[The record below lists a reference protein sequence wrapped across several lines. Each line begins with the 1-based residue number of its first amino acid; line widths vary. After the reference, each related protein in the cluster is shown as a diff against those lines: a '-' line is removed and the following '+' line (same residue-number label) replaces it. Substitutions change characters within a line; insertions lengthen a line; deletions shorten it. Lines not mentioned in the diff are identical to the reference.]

1 MKKEEIF
8 SRKTQSRYL
17 SAAKIICLSFLF
29 SIPVTQAFAE
39 SIGETAAM
47 NVVQQQKSVKGTV
60 VDTTGE
66 PVIGAN
72 IKAQGTDTGTITD
85 LDGNFSLVIPASAK
99 LEVSF
104 IGYVTQVVSVPA
116 NGIVNVTLAED
127 SKLLDE
133 VVVVGYGTQKK
144 AHLTGSISTVN
155 PNDLKEMPYSNM
167 GAMLAGTVAGLNV
180 SGGDGRPG
188 VGATMTI
195 RDPFS
200 TGVSGSTTAPIY
212 VIDGVIQSDNPRNG
226 ISASEAFNNLDPNE
240 IESISILKD
249 AAAAVYGARGAQGAI
264 IVTTKK
270 GSKDGKPRISYTG
283 SVTMNDE
290 ISRPKMLDA
299 YQYGH
304 SGMDLKVL
312 TAMMLSVIVKKTFS
326 NWTSWKL

>member
-144 AHLTGSISTVN
+144 AHLTGSRLT
-155 PNDLKEMPYSNM
+155 P
-167 GAMLAGTVAGLNV
+167 
-180 SGGDGRPG
+180 
-188 VGATMTI
+188 MT
-195 RDPFS
+195 
-200 TGVSGSTTAPIY
+200 
-212 VIDGVIQSDNPRNG
+212 
-226 ISASEAFNNLDPNE
+226 
-240 IESISILKD
+240 
-249 AAAAVYGARGAQGAI
+249 
-264 IVTTKK
+264 
-270 GSKDGKPRISYTG
+270 
-283 SVTMNDE
+283 
-290 ISRPKMLDA
+290 
-299 YQYGH
+299 
-304 SGMDLKVL
+304 
-312 TAMMLSVIVKKTFS
+312 
-326 NWTSWKL
+326 

>member
-39 SIGETAAM
+39 SIRETAAM

-299 YQYGH
+299 YQYGQ
-304 SGMDLKVL
+304 
-312 TAMMLSVIVKKTFS
+312 FW
-326 NWTSWKL
+326 NERC

>member
-39 SIGETAAM
+39 SIRETAAM

-270 GSKDGKPRISYTG
+270 
-283 SVTMNDE
+283 E
-290 ISRPKMLDA
+290 IGRASCRER
-299 YQYGH
+299 
-304 SGMDLKVL
+304 V
-312 TAMMLSVIVKKTFS
+312 
-326 NWTSWKL
+326 

>member
-39 SIGETAAM
+39 SIRETAAM

-133 VVVVGYGTQKK
+133 VVVVG
-144 AHLTGSISTVN
+144 
-155 PNDLKEMPYSNM
+155 
-167 GAMLAGTVAGLNV
+167 
-180 SGGDGRPG
+180 
-188 VGATMTI
+188 
-195 RDPFS
+195 
-200 TGVSGSTTAPIY
+200 
-212 VIDGVIQSDNPRNG
+212 
-226 ISASEAFNNLDPNE
+226 
-240 IESISILKD
+240 
-249 AAAAVYGARGAQGAI
+249 
-264 IVTTKK
+264 
-270 GSKDGKPRISYTG
+270 
-283 SVTMNDE
+283 
-290 ISRPKMLDA
+290 
-299 YQYGH
+299 
-304 SGMDLKVL
+304 
-312 TAMMLSVIVKKTFS
+312 
-326 NWTSWKL
+326 

>member
-66 PVIGAN
+66 PVIGAY

-249 AAAAVYGARGAQGAI
+249 AAAAVYGARGAQGAF

-270 GSKDGKPRISYTG
+270 GSKDGKPRISTL
-283 SVTMNDE
+283 V
-290 ISRPKMLDA
+290 R
-299 YQYGH
+299 
-304 SGMDLKVL
+304 
-312 TAMMLSVIVKKTFS
+312 
-326 NWTSWKL
+326 

>member
-39 SIGETAAM
+39 SIRETAAM

-283 SVTMNDE
+283 SVTMMMKFHVQRCWMH
-290 ISRPKMLDA
+290 ISMVN
-299 YQYGH
+299 

>member
-299 YQYGH
+299 YQYGQ
-304 SGMDLKVL
+304 
-312 TAMMLSVIVKKTFS
+312 FW
-326 NWTSWKL
+326 N

>member
-39 SIGETAAM
+39 SIRETAAM

-226 ISASEAFNNLDPNE
+226 ISASERN
-240 IESISILKD
+240 
-249 AAAAVYGARGAQGAI
+249 
-264 IVTTKK
+264 
-270 GSKDGKPRISYTG
+270 RIYIYLEGCCCG
-283 SVTMNDE
+283 SVWSTWRTRCHHCYYEERQQGRKTSHQLHWFGDDE
-290 ISRPKMLDA
+290 
-299 YQYGH
+299 
-304 SGMDLKVL
+304 
-312 TAMMLSVIVKKTFS
+312 
-326 NWTSWKL
+326 

>member
-1 MKKEEIF
+1 M
-8 SRKTQSRYL
+8 
-17 SAAKIICLSFLF
+17 
-29 SIPVTQAFAE
+29 
-39 SIGETAAM
+39 
-47 NVVQQQKSVKGTV
+47 
-60 VDTTGE
+60 
-66 PVIGAN
+66 
-72 IKAQGTDTGTITD
+72 
-85 LDGNFSLVIPASAK
+85 IPASAK

-226 ISASEAFNNLDPNE
+226 ISASEAFNNLDP
-240 IESISILKD
+240 
-249 AAAAVYGARGAQGAI
+249 V
-264 IVTTKK
+264 
-270 GSKDGKPRISYTG
+270 SYTH
-283 SVTMNDE
+283 
-290 ISRPKMLDA
+290 LDV
-299 YQYGH
+299 YKIQGGYGLSDTFVKER
-304 SGMDLKVL
+304 SGVER
-312 TAMMLSVIVKKTFS
+312 
-326 NWTSWKL
+326 

>member
-299 YQYGH
+299 YQYGQ
-304 SGMDLKVL
+304 
-312 TAMMLSVIVKKTFS
+312 F
-326 NWTSWKL
+326 

>member
-200 TGVSGSTTAPIY
+200 TGVSGSTTAM
-212 VIDGVIQSDNPRNG
+212 VSF
-226 ISASEAFNNLDPNE
+226 SL
-240 IESISILKD
+240 
-249 AAAAVYGARGAQGAI
+249 I
-264 IVTTKK
+264 IRVMEYRLRKRLITLIRTK
-270 GSKDGKPRISYTG
+270 
-283 SVTMNDE
+283 
-290 ISRPKMLDA
+290 
-299 YQYGH
+299 
-304 SGMDLKVL
+304 
-312 TAMMLSVIVKKTFS
+312 
-326 NWTSWKL
+326 

>member
-299 YQYGH
+299 YQYGQFWN
-304 SGMDLKVL
+304 SC
-312 TAMMLSVIVKKTFS
+312 SVFCAAPPV
-326 NWTSWKL
+326 

>member
-17 SAAKIICLSFLF
+17 SVAKIICLSFLF

-39 SIGETAAM
+39 SIRETAAM

-283 SVTMNDE
+283 SVTMNDVGC
-290 ISRPKMLDA
+290 ISVWSILEW
-299 YQYGH
+299 
-304 SGMDLKVL
+304 
-312 TAMMLSVIVKKTFS
+312 I
-326 NWTSWKL
+326 

>member
-270 GSKDGKPRISYTG
+270 GSKDGFPWGR
-283 SVTMNDE
+283 
-290 ISRPKMLDA
+290 
-299 YQYGH
+299 
-304 SGMDLKVL
+304 
-312 TAMMLSVIVKKTFS
+312 
-326 NWTSWKL
+326 

>member
-17 SAAKIICLSFLF
+17 SVAKIICLSFLF

-39 SIGETAAM
+39 SIRETAAM

-283 SVTMNDE
+283 SVTMKDVGC
-290 ISRPKMLDA
+290 ISVWSILEW
-299 YQYGH
+299 
-304 SGMDLKVL
+304 
-312 TAMMLSVIVKKTFS
+312 I
-326 NWTSWKL
+326 

>member
-299 YQYGH
+299 YQYG
-304 SGMDLKVL
+304 SGRK
-312 TAMMLSVIVKKTFS
+312 
-326 NWTSWKL
+326 

>member
-270 GSKDGKPRISYTG
+270 GSKDGNLA
-283 SVTMNDE
+283 SVTLV
-290 ISRPKMLDA
+290 R
-299 YQYGH
+299 
-304 SGMDLKVL
+304 
-312 TAMMLSVIVKKTFS
+312 
-326 NWTSWKL
+326 

>member
-283 SVTMNDE
+283 SVTMKFHVQRCWMH
-290 ISRPKMLDA
+290 ISMVNF
-299 YQYGH
+299 
-304 SGMDLKVL
+304 GMDLKVP

>member
-299 YQYGH
+299 Y
-304 SGMDLKVL
+304 
-312 TAMMLSVIVKKTFS
+312 
-326 NWTSWKL
+326 

>member
-17 SAAKIICLSFLF
+17 SVAKIICLSFLF

-39 SIGETAAM
+39 SIRETAAM

-270 GSKDGKPRISYTG
+270 GSKDDTKAEHMTMKKVDVRRLGLKPGTT
-283 SVTMNDE
+283 VTLHVVDGAITLIE
-290 ISRPKMLDA
+290 R
-299 YQYGH
+299 
-304 SGMDLKVL
+304 
-312 TAMMLSVIVKKTFS
+312 
-326 NWTSWKL
+326 

>member
-1 MKKEEIF
+1 
-8 SRKTQSRYL
+8 
-17 SAAKIICLSFLF
+17 
-29 SIPVTQAFAE
+29 
-39 SIGETAAM
+39 
-47 NVVQQQKSVKGTV
+47 
-60 VDTTGE
+60 
-66 PVIGAN
+66 
-72 IKAQGTDTGTITD
+72 
-85 LDGNFSLVIPASAK
+85 
-99 LEVSF
+99 
-104 IGYVTQVVSVPA
+104 
-116 NGIVNVTLAED
+116 
-127 SKLLDE
+127 
-133 VVVVGYGTQKK
+133 
-144 AHLTGSISTVN
+144 
-155 PNDLKEMPYSNM
+155 MPYSNM

-299 YQYGH
+299 YQYGQFWNGFKGADGNDAIGNRKRPFQLDELEAMKSMNYDWLDKAWSAAYSTKH
-304 SGMDLKVL
+304 NVNISGGGNN
-312 TAMMLSVIVKKTFS
+312 SSYFGSIS
-326 NWTSWKL
+326 YQSRG

>member
-104 IGYVTQVVSVPA
+104 IGYVMQVVSVPA

-283 SVTMNDE
+283 S
-290 ISRPKMLDA
+290 
-299 YQYGH
+299 
-304 SGMDLKVL
+304 
-312 TAMMLSVIVKKTFS
+312 
-326 NWTSWKL
+326 

>member
-270 GSKDGKPRISYTG
+270 GSKDGKPRIS
-283 SVTMNDE
+283 
-290 ISRPKMLDA
+290 
-299 YQYGH
+299 
-304 SGMDLKVL
+304 
-312 TAMMLSVIVKKTFS
+312 
-326 NWTSWKL
+326 

>member
-39 SIGETAAM
+39 SIRETAAM

-270 GSKDGKPRISYTG
+270 GSKDGKPRHDRRARKTY
-283 SVTMNDE
+283 
-290 ISRPKMLDA
+290 SRAPETHR
-299 YQYGH
+299 G
-304 SGMDLKVL
+304 VL
-312 TAMMLSVIVKKTFS
+312 G
-326 NWTSWKL
+326 